1 MPRAKKP
8 ATKTDKKVVA
18 KKIVKK
24 KIEPKIDLEAIK
36 EELRKEIQEQIQE
49 AILNIEIDVPEPV
62 VQAPAKNT
70 EATLSRS
77 TLTLEGKNRYT
88 FVSDLDG
95 LVISEL
101 DKNLL
106 TLSNT
111 GAVGIGT
118 KAPRSSGIG
127 SMHIRANYTSEA
139 PMPTTGLGSTRG
151 LIVEGDGDDAGS
163 YIFRGVSRGNR
174 QGLNLTSDG
183 QLRLGAMDDVT
194 ESTLAVI
201 GKENDTPKVTAL
213 ANSRYFNSDVLNL
226 QTKAPNSDRF
236 NFISA
241 KADTVDSGKNGL
253 EVFKVDGEGSV
264 HTETGYFSNSTGY
277 AELFEWADGN
287 QKNEDRTGITV
298 TLNSEGQLVVADEG
312 DTVLGVIV
320 ENAAVVGDAG
330 WNAWENKYQLKENKN
345 PSTKKYKIVEWVD
358 DEGILQSF
366 YLNSLSKEFALPEDA
381 IIYETYDDGS
391 DMHLKVF
398 NDVFDIDRPFIPKL
412 KRGWA
417 IVVLVG
423 RVNMWKGQLVEKH
436 WFKIADIND
445 DIEQWILR

>member
-8 ATKTDKKVVA
+8 ATNTEKKVVA
-18 KKIVKK
+18 KKTVKK

-151 LIVEGDGDDAGS
+151 LIVEGDGDDEGS
-163 YIFRGVSRGNR
+163 FTFRGVSRGNR
-174 QGLNLTSDG
+174 QGLNLTSNG
-183 QLRLGAMDDVT
+183 QLRLGTMEDST
-194 ESTLAVI
+194 ESTFTVV

-213 ANSRYFNSDVLNL
+213 ANSRYFSSDVLNL
-226 QTKAPNSDRF
+226 QTKAPNSDKF

-241 KADTVDSGKNGL
+241 KADTVDNNKNGL

-287 QKNEDRTGITV
+287 SNNEDRTGITV
-298 TLNSEGQLVVADEG
+298 TINAQGKLVVADEG
-312 DTVLGVIV
+312 DKVLGVIV
-320 ENAAVVGDAG
+320 ENAAVIGNAG
-330 WNAWENKYQLKENKN
+330 WNAWKDKYQLQENQN
-345 PSTKKYKIVEWVD
+345 PKTKKYKIVEWVD
-358 DEGILQSF
+358 EEGILQSH
-366 YLNSLSKEFALPEDA
+366 YLSSLSKEFALPEDA
-381 IIYETYDDGS
+381 LIYETYEDGS

-398 NDVFDIDRPFIPKL
+398 NEVFDIDRPFTPRL
-412 KRGWA
+412 KKGWA
-417 IVVLVG
+417 IVVLTG
-423 RVNMWKGQLVEKH
+423 RTNMYKGQLVEKN
-436 WFKIADIND
+436 WIKISEVND
-445 DIEQWILR
+445 DIEEWILR

>member
-1 MPRAKKP
+1 MPRAKKS
-8 ATKTDKKVVA
+8 ATKTEKKVVA
-18 KKIVKK
+18 KKTVKK

-49 AILNIEIDVPEPV
+49 AILNIEIEVPEPV
-62 VQAPAKNT
+62 VQAPAKQT
-70 EATLSRS
+70 EATLNRS
-77 TLTLEGKNRYT
+77 TLTLEGKKRYT

-111 GAVGIGT
+111 GAIGVGT

-163 YIFRGVSRGNR
+163 FTFRSVSRGNR
-174 QGLNLTSDG
+174 QGLNLTSSG
-183 QLRLGAMDDVT
+183 QLRLGAMEDST
-194 ESTLAVI
+194 ESTFAVI
-201 GKENDTPKVTAL
+201 GRENDTPKVSAL

-226 QTKAPNSDRF
+226 QTKAPNSDKF

-241 KADTVDSGKNGL
+241 KADTVDNNKNGL

-312 DTVLGVIV
+312 DIVLGVIV

-417 IVVLVG
+417 KVVLVG

-436 WFKIADIND
+436 WFKIADVND
-445 DIEQWILR
+445 DIETWILR

>member
-8 ATKTDKKVVA
+8 ATKTEKKVVA

-49 AILNIEIDVPEPV
+49 AILNIEIEVPEPV
-62 VQAPAKNT
+62 QQAPVKQT

-77 TLTLEGKNRYT
+77 TLTLEGEKRYT

-101 DKNLL
+101 DKPLI
-106 TLSNT
+106 TLAKT

-127 SMHIRANYTSEA
+127 SMHVRANYTSEA
-139 PMPTTGLGSTRG
+139 PMPTTGIGSTRG
-151 LIVEGDGDDAGS
+151 LIVEGDGDDGGS
-163 YIFRGVSRGNR
+163 YTFRSVSRGNR
-174 QGLNLTSDG
+174 QGLNLTSNG
-183 QLRLGAMDDVT
+183 QLRLGAMEDFT

-201 GKENDTPKVTAL
+201 GRENDTPKVTAL

>member
-1 MPRAKKP
+1 MPRAKKS
-8 ATKTDKKVVA
+8 ATKTEKKVVA
-18 KKIVKK
+18 KKTVKK

-36 EELRKEIQEQIQE
+36 KELRKEIQEQIQE

-62 VQAPAKNT
+62 AQAPVKQT
-70 EATLSRS
+70 EATLNRS
-77 TLTLEGKNRYT
+77 TLTLEGKKRYT

-111 GAVGIGT
+111 GAIGVGT

-163 YIFRGVSRGNR
+163 FTFRGVSRGNR
-174 QGLNLTSDG
+174 QGLNLTSSG
-183 QLRLGAMDDVT
+183 QLRLGAMEDST
-194 ESTLAVI
+194 ESTFAVI
-201 GKENDTPKVTAL
+201 GRENDTPKVSAL

-226 QTKAPNSDRF
+226 QTKAPNSDKF

-241 KADTVDSGKNGL
+241 KADTVDNNKNGL

-287 QKNEDRTGITV
+287 QKNEDRTGYTV
-298 TLNSEGQLVVADEG
+298 TLNAEGKLVVADEG

-330 WNAWENKYQLKENKN
+330 WNAWEDKYQRR
-345 PSTKKYKIVEWVD
+345 SMS
-358 DEGILQSF
+358 LQ
-366 YLNSLSKEFALPEDA
+366 
-381 IIYETYDDGS
+381 
-391 DMHLKVF
+391 
-398 NDVFDIDRPFIPKL
+398 
-412 KRGWA
+412 
-417 IVVLVG
+417 
-423 RVNMWKGQLVEKH
+423 
-436 WFKIADIND
+436 
-445 DIEQWILR
+445 

>member
-8 ATKTDKKVVA
+8 ATKTEKKVVA

>member
-18 KKIVKK
+18 KKTVKK

-36 EELRKEIQEQIQE
+36 EELRKEIQEQVQE
-49 AILNIEIDVPEPV
+49 AILNIEIEVPEPV
-62 VQAPAKNT
+62 VQAPSKNT

-77 TLTLEGKNRYT
+77 TLTLEGEKRYT

-101 DKNLL
+101 DKPLI
-106 TLSNT
+106 TLAKT

-139 PMPTTGLGSTRG
+139 PMPTTGIGSTRG

-163 YIFRGVSRGNR
+163 FIFRGVSRGNR
-174 QGLNLTSDG
+174 QGLNLTSNG
-183 QLRLGAMDDVT
+183 QLRLGAMDDIT

-213 ANSRYFNSDVLNL
+213 ANSRYFSSDVLNL

-241 KADTVDSGKNGL
+241 KADTEDSGKNGL

-312 DTVLGVIV
+312 DIVLGVIV
-320 ENAAVVGDAG
+320 ENAAIVGDAG
-330 WNAWENKYQLKENKN
+330 WNAWENKYQLKENNN
-345 PSTKKYKIVEWVD
+345 PLTKKYKIVEWVD

-445 DIEQWILR
+445 DIETWILR

>member
-1 MPRAKKP
+1 MPRAKKT

>member
-1 MPRAKKP
+1 
-8 ATKTDKKVVA
+8 
-18 KKIVKK
+18 
-24 KIEPKIDLEAIK
+24 
-36 EELRKEIQEQIQE
+36 
-49 AILNIEIDVPEPV
+49 
-62 VQAPAKNT
+62 
-70 EATLSRS
+70 
-77 TLTLEGKNRYT
+77 
-88 FVSDLDG
+88 
-95 LVISEL
+95 
-101 DKNLL
+101 
-106 TLSNT
+106 
-111 GAVGIGT
+111 
-118 KAPRSSGIG
+118 
-127 SMHIRANYTSEA
+127 
-139 PMPTTGLGSTRG
+139 
-151 LIVEGDGDDAGS
+151 
-163 YIFRGVSRGNR
+163 
-174 QGLNLTSDG
+174 
-183 QLRLGAMDDVT
+183 MDDIT

-213 ANSRYFNSDVLNL
+213 ANSRYFSSDVLNL

-241 KADTVDSGKNGL
+241 KADTEDSGKNGL

-312 DTVLGVIV
+312 DIVLGVIV
-320 ENAAVVGDAG
+320 ENAAIVGDAG
-330 WNAWENKYQLKENKN
+330 WNAWENKYQLKENNN
-345 PSTKKYKIVEWVD
+345 PLTKKYKIVEWVD

-445 DIEQWILR
+445 DIETWILR